1 MQSEIDK
8 PCTPTL
14 REVFEKPSL
23 SAEEL
28 ETEVGEC
35 EEWDEASHELPSPAV
50 EGSVMRWVKSI
61 LGAR

>member
-14 REVFEKPSL
+14 REVFEKPAL
-23 SAEEL
+23 TAEEL

-35 EEWDEASHELPSPAV
+35 EEWDEASYELTSPAV
-50 EGSVMRWVKSI
+50 VGPIMRWVESI
-61 LGAR
+61 LGAW